1 MRFLSFTLSA
11 FFLLAASCSSSSK
24 ATDLFG
30 IQLEGN
36 KKTFAKGAR
45 VGIALNNKKDTEV
58 TNVSYFLDDEV
69 LSITDGKV
77 LLDPKKLGSKVL
89 KAIISYDDKTVEI
102 TKDIKVLAG
111 DAPEIYTYEVVNTF
125 PHDIN
130 AFTQGLEFYNGVL
143 YESTGIKGE
152 SKLRKVNFE
161 TGEILQEVALDNT
174 LFGEGITILNNKV
187 YMLTWQSGLGF
198 VYNAD
203 NLEKIGSFTYG
214 KSKEGWGLCN
224 NGTTIFKSDG
234 TEKIWMLDT
243 ESLTEKEYIQTVTNR
258 SVFNKTNELE
268 YVDGKIYANVWQK
281 PSMMIIDANSGAIQ
295 GVINFSG
302 LKNRVKQHSKLDVLN
317 GVAYHPERGTFFV
330 TGKRWNKLFEV
341 KIRKK

>member
-1 MRFLSFTLSA
+1 MT
-11 FFLLAASCSSSSK
+11 SCSSSSK

-36 KKTFAKGAR
+36 QKTFTKGAQ

-58 TNVSYFLDDEV
+58 TSISYSLDGESLPV
-69 LSITDGKV
+69 TNGKV
-77 LLDPKKLGSKVL
+77 VFNPKKLGSKVL
-89 KAIISYDDKTVEI
+89 KATVSYGDKTAEI
-102 TKDIKVLAG
+102 TKDIKVLAE
-111 DAPEIYTYEVVNTF
+111 DAPDIYTYEVINTF
-125 PHDIN
+125 PHDIK
-130 AFTQGLEFYNGVL
+130 AFTQGLEFYDGVL

-152 SKLRKVNFE
+152 SSLRKVNFE
-161 TGEILQEVALDNT
+161 TGEILQEVALDDT

-187 YMLTWQSGLGF
+187 YLLTWQSGLGF
-198 VYNAD
+198 VYDATS
-203 NLEKIGSFTYG
+203 LEKTGSFTYG
-214 KSKEGWGLCN
+214 NSKEGWGLCN
-224 NGTTIFKSDG
+224 DGTSIYKSDG
-234 TEKIWMLDT
+234 TEKIWKLDPD
-243 ESLTEKEYIQTVTNR
+243 SLTEKEYIQTVTNR

-281 PSMMIIDANSGAIQ
+281 PSMMIIDANSGAIE

-341 KIRKK
+341 KIKKK